1 MSRGAEA
8 LQTRMWELITGV
20 WKEQLEQD
28 LSNLPIQWNKFTA
41 CGDGRTKHT
50 HTHTHCVCRG
60 TEDLC
65 ICIGFANLCALQD
78 YLVTCAITSS
88 IIYLLTYLLSGA
100 EFFFRSYRFS
110 VSQEIPRIYGTR
122 RFINACTSVRHL
134 FLSWASYIPSLPPH
148 PTAWRST
155 LILSSQLWLGLPSGS
170 SPRVSPPK
178 NCMSLFYMYR
188 PSHSSRFDHPNNICC
203 GVQIIK
209 LLSM

>member
-134 FLSWASYIPSLPPH
+134 FLSWASYPVLASTSHCLKIHLNIVLP
-148 PTAWRST
+148 TMT
-155 LILSSQLWLGLPSGS
+155 GSSKWFFPSGFPTKKLYVS
-170 SPRVSPPK
+170 ILHVPPITFFSIWSPE
-178 NCMSLFYMYR
+178 
-188 PSHSSRFDHPNNICC
+188 
-203 GVQIIK
+203 
-209 LLSM
+209 